1 MNRHDPTPA
10 KPRRIAPPSILS
22 LATALAMLASANP
35 AHASLF
41 TGDTLDAV
49 ANGIAWVAIVIAP
62 IIGITVFWLLHIL
75 PEKIAEKK
83 KHPQTAAIQT
93 LCLLSLF
100 FGGLLWPLAW
110 LWAYTKPVLY
120 KMAYGTDEVEHHG
133 THEVAKEA
141 AAKAKAEQASK
152 PGDPNATAAIERP
165 RTVSEQVAAM
175 ENERKAREYEVEVER
190 LRDELADLK
199 RQLGRAG
206 TGA

>member
-1 MNRHDPTPA
+1 MTSNDTTPA
-10 KPRRIAPPSILS
+10 KPRRIAPQSTGAFVAG
-22 LATALAMLASANP
+22 LALLAGADA

-41 TGDTLDAV
+41 TGETLDAV

-62 IIGITVFWLLHIL
+62 VVGITVFWLLHIL

-133 THEVAKEA
+133 THVVHKEEA
-141 AAKAKAEQASK
+141 AAPKPEASHTV
-152 PGDPNATAAIERP
+152 AMERP
-165 RTVSEQVAAM
+165 RTVSEQVASMEAERKVR
-175 ENERKAREYEVEVER
+175 ENELEVER
-190 LRDELADLK
+190 LRRELAELK
-199 RQLGRAG
+199 RQIGHAG

>member
-1 MNRHDPTPA
+1 MTSTSPTPA
-10 KPRRIAPPSILS
+10 TPGRIAPTSIGILGAGLS
-22 LATALAMLASANP
+22 LLATADA

-41 TGDTLDAV
+41 TGETLDAV

-62 IIGITVFWLLHIL
+62 VVGITVFWLLHIL

-133 THEVAKEA
+133 THVVKKEEA
-141 AAKAKAEQASK
+141 DALKPDASK
-152 PGDPNATAAIERP
+152 TVAMERP
-165 RTVSEQVAAM
+165 KTVSEQVASM
-175 ENERKAREYEVEVER
+175 EAERKARENELEVER
-190 LRDELADLK
+190 LRRELAELK
-199 RQLGRAG
+199 RQIGHAG